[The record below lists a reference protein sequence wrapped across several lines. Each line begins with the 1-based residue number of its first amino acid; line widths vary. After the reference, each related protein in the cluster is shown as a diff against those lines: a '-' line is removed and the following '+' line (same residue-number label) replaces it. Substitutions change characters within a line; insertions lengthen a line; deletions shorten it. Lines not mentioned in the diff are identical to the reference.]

1 MTMEPIASPPLT
13 PDQRARVKWACRR
26 GMKEL
31 DLALM
36 PFFDFEYDT
45 LSYQEQS
52 DFIALLE
59 HPDPD
64 LFNWLMNHGTPNDPK
79 LVSTIA
85 LIQLRNK
92 NREIVPY

>member
-1 MTMEPIASPPLT
+1 MTTHTNDNPLT

-36 PFFDFEYDT
+36 PFFDYEYDD
-45 LSYQEQS
+45 LSYDEQV
-52 DFIALLE
+52 DFIRLLE

-64 LFNWLMNHGTPNDPK
+64 LFNWLMNKGLPQDEA
-79 LVSTIA
+79 LQATIE
-85 LIQLRNK
+85 LIQNK
-92 NREIVPY
+92 NKQRGAVPYA